1 MKMKKRFVKI
11 KEKGAYCYCQYK
23 TSIINIYEVSDRY
36 EIKKTGKAEL
46 KLTNTSD
53 ITLITCISGT
63 DKQVVY
69 VATLIAKENY

>member
-1 MKMKKRFVKI
+1 MKDQVYLYY
-11 KEKGAYCYCQYK
+11 KGTKY
-23 TSIINIYEVSDRY
+23 IYEISSRY